1 MKRTKPRR
9 GRPVKF
15 GRERTRGPL
24 TIRLRDRVRDDLSQ
38 AARGSGRSL
47 SEEVEYRLDLALHQ
61 RDYLVE
67 QWGQD
72 VFSIAGAAAR
82 CLWHVER
89 TTGRRWI
96 EDDRTFDL
104 FVRTM
109 SGLIANYRDMVL
121 LNRRA
126 VPIEIDGAL
135 DGKSDQELA
144 EIFAASGL
152 TPPAPLTDAEFD
164 PEAEYAR
171 RAANL
176 QAWRNEI
183 EKRKS
188 RPLMAVKKQFRGATA

>member
-15 GRERTRGPL
+15 GPARTRGPL
-24 TIRLRDRVRDDLSQ
+24 TIRLRDRVRDDLAQ

-47 SEEVEYRLDLALHQ
+47 SEEVEYRLDLALHG

-67 QWGQD
+67 QWGED
-72 VFSIAGAAAR
+72 VFKIAGAAAR
-82 CLWHVER
+82 CLGHIER

-109 SGLIANYRDMVL
+109 SGLIANFRDLVL

-126 VPIEIDGAL
+126 LPFISGETL
-135 DGKSDQELA
+135 DGKTDQQLA
-144 EIFAASGL
+144 EIFAASGF
-152 TPPAPLTDAEFD
+152 TPPAPLDDAEFD
-164 PEAEYAR
+164 PDREHAL

-176 QAWRNEI
+176 QAYHDDLV
-183 EKRKS
+183 KRKS
-188 RPLMAVKKQFRGATA
+188 RPLPPTGTKEKSK

>member
-1 MKRTKPRR
+1 MKRTKTARP

-24 TIRLRDRVRDDLSQ
+24 TIRLRDRVRDDLAQ

-47 SEEVEYRLDLALHQ
+47 SEEVEYRLDLALHH

-82 CLWHVER
+82 CLWNIER

-96 EDDRTFDL
+96 EDERTFDL

-109 SGLIANYRDMVL
+109 SGLIANYRDL
-121 LNRRA
+121 ILFNRRA
-126 VPIEIDGAL
+126 VPLISGELL
-135 DGKSDQELA
+135 DGKSNEELA
-144 EIFAASGL
+144 QIFAASGL
-152 TPPAPLTDAEFD
+152 TPPAPLGDAEFD
-164 PEAEYAR
+164 PEVEHAR

-176 QAWRNEI
+176 QAFHDAI

-188 RPLMAVKKQFRGATA
+188 RPLPAAGRQEKSK